1 MRPFEELDST
11 PVREADVCPDERDL
25 LKLVCKI
32 LKCGKPGPGRPWS
45 SVYGQWA
52 AFVVLAADMHL
63 TLRRRSTHVSS
74 HLSRAG
80 TSRQFLVMSALAPVA
95 INGTVRARPI
105 VLMLQAHPPFRTD
118 ANQQRCDW
126 TDGRD
131 AGE

>member
-1 MRPFEELDST
+1 
-11 PVREADVCPDERDL
+11 
-25 LKLVCKI
+25 
-32 LKCGKPGPGRPWS
+32 
-45 SVYGQWA
+45 
-52 AFVVLAADMHL
+52 MHL

-126 TDGRD
+126 IDGWA
-131 AGE
+131 AGG